1 VDYLYKKADGSATS
15 LGGTVTRLQLPNQTG
30 GDVVFPGD
38 QRPVDLGDYV
48 LVKSIDVVQEVTAT
62 KKRGG
67 TTVEIDTDAVTVTV
81 TQTAVDKSDEEKWLE
96 IRTKRDKLISN
107 SDWMAMPDSPA
118 ITDSWT
124 AYRSALRNLPASQ
137 ADPDDI
143 IWPTAPS

>member
-1 VDYLYKKADGSATS
+1 MDYLYKKADGSATS
-15 LGGTVTRLQLPNQTG
+15 LNGTVTRLQLPNQTG

-118 ITDSWT
+118 ISDAWT
-124 AYRSALRNLPASQ
+124 TYRAALRALPASQ
-137 ADPDDI
+137 TDPDDI
-143 IWPTAPS
+143 TFPDPPS